1 MKSER
6 VLRFVLGRK
15 RPVTAAV
22 VASQFAI
29 ETSTAS
35 KYLRD
40 LYDAG
45 QVTREQFGN
54 HVIWSAV
61 KGIKA
66 PIEPVEIETPVEVKE
81 EIEEQVE
88 PQTVATFRWPSSYPH
103 VRGYDD

>member
-35 KYLRD
+35 KYLRE

-45 QVTREQFGN
+45 QVTRQQFGN
-54 HVIWSAV
+54 HVIWTAV

-66 PIEPVEIETPVEVKE
+66 PIEPVEVKE
-81 EIEEQVE
+81 EIEQQVE

>member
-35 KYLRD
+35 KYLRE

-45 QVTREQFGN
+45 QVTRQQFGN
-54 HVIWSAV
+54 HVIWTAV

-66 PIEPVEIETPVEVKE
+66 PIETPVEVKE

>member
-29 ETSTAS
+29 STSTAS
-35 KYLRD
+35 KYLRE

-54 HVIWSAV
+54 HVIWSAA
-61 KGIKA
+61 KNIKA
-66 PIEPVEIETPVEVKE
+66 PVEVKE
-81 EIEEQVE
+81 EIEEQFE
-88 PQTVATFRWPSSYPH
+88 PQTVTTFRWPSSYPH

>member
-35 KYLRD
+35 KYLRE

-66 PIEPVEIETPVEVKE
+66 PVEIETPVEVKA
-81 EIEEQVE
+81 EIEKEVE

-103 VRGYDD
+103 ARGYDD